1 MGATGSCC
9 ISIGTSDEK
18 LDIEFDRDA
27 VRAREWLEF
36 DFAKQKRT
44 ARIRGAVLSKLVSNE
59 RLILRA
65 ESVVLNCLI
74 EVSHDFIEIIS
85 LEIPV
90 ERRDKTFGFR
100 LSD

>member
-1 MGATGSCC
+1 MGATGSRR

-27 VRAREWLEF
+27 VRVRHRLEF
-36 DFAKQKRT
+36 DFANRKRT
-44 ARIRGAVLSKLVSNE
+44 AREIGAVLSKVVSNE

-65 ESVVLNCLI
+65 ESIVLNCLI
-74 EVSHDFIEIIS
+74 EVSHDFSKIIS